1 MRREKKYNKKE
12 KLIGVQAEKK
22 TRRKRKKKTHWNP
35 INAPFK
41 SDIIL
46 INVKAIIKL

>member
-22 TRRKRKKKTHWNP
+22 TRRKRKKK
-35 INAPFK
+35 K
-41 SDIIL
+41 L
-46 INVKAIIKL
+46 IGIQ